1 MLKRPLI
8 DAHHH
13 VWDPDHYSYRWLTG
27 APQLLG
33 RAYGIDDLMPELES
47 EGVTGTVLVSA
58 LPSIDETRELLALAA
73 VRPIIYGVVGWVDL
87 TSPAVAADIEALR
100 RGPGGDKLVGLSH
113 RAVDEMDPRW
123 LLRDD
128 VRRGLA
134 AVGAA
139 GLVFELQVRAREMG
153 AATILCTALPDMCFV
168 LDHLGR
174 PPIAGGD
181 LSAWG
186 RALLPLAELPNV
198 SANLCGLVTEADWLT
213 WSLDDL
219 RDPVE
224 LAVDAF
230 GPRRLMLGSDWP
242 LCLLAGSYT
251 DVIDA
256 VRYLLAELP
265 SHEQDEIRGGTAIR
279 VYRR

>member
-1 MLKRPLI
+1 MLRLPRI

-13 VWDPDHYSYRWLTG
+13 IWDPERYSYRWLTG
-27 APQLLG
+27 APAVLDQ
-33 RAYGIDDLMPELES
+33 RYGLDDLVPELTS
-47 EGVTGTVLVSA
+47 EDITGTILVSA
-58 LPSIDETRELLALAA
+58 LPSSDETRELLALAA
-73 VRPIIYGVVGWVDL
+73 TTPVIHGVVGWVDL
-87 TSPAVAADIEALR
+87 ASPTVAGDIHALR
-100 RGPGGDKLVGLSH
+100 TGRGGEKLVGLCH
-113 RAVDEMDPRW
+113 RAHDEMDPRW

-128 VRRGLA
+128 VHRGLA
-134 AVGAA
+134 AVEAA
-139 GLVFELQVRAREMG
+139 DLVFELQVRTREMG
-153 AATILCTALPDMCFV
+153 AAATLCAAFPGLRFV

-198 SANLCGLVTEADWLT
+198 SAKICGLVTEADWLT
-213 WSLDDL
+213 WSIDDL

-230 GPRRLMLGSDWP
+230 GPYRLMLGSDWP

-251 DVIDA
+251 DVIDS

-265 SHEQDEIRGGTAIR
+265 THHQDEIRGGTAMR
-279 VYRR
+279 TYRR